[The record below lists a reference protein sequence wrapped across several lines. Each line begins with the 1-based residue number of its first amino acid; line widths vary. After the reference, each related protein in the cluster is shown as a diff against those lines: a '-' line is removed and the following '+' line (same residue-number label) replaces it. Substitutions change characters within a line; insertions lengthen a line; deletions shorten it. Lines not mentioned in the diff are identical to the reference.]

1 MNGQAAVEA
10 VVAKQ
15 RSGSAYNFI
24 FLDLNM
30 PVLNGFE
37 AAKRLRAM
45 DARGTI
51 SLSGT
56 QIVAISA
63 ITRNQFSNNTEYSVY
78 FDHFSKTLY
87 YHVIIYTFYSGKT
100 NRLHRVESLYRS
112 TFSLRFM
119 IANCYILHVLIN
131 LYEFFIYN
139 DH

>member
-10 VVAKQ
+10 VVAKH
-15 RSGSAYNFI
+15 RSGSSYNFI

-56 QIVAISA
+56 
-63 ITRNQFSNNTEYSVY
+63 
-78 FDHFSKTLY
+78 
-87 YHVIIYTFYSGKT
+87 
-100 NRLHRVESLYRS
+100 
-112 TFSLRFM
+112 
-119 IANCYILHVLIN
+119 
-131 LYEFFIYN
+131 
-139 DH
+139 